1 MTPDPRAIATACL
14 HAAHD
19 GSLSFPEIVGR
30 LIDAGFE
37 GYSVDY
43 RAHSQTYYPAGA
55 PGIPLIMPG
64 EPPPVAAAFDA
75 SAVAA
80 QVAWAQSGAADYSYE
95 GFCQRVTA
103 AGCAGYLVS
112 FPGRRVVY
120 YGRDAQTHVEHFPG

>member
-1 MTPDPRAIATACL
+1 MTTDPRAIATACL
-14 HAAHD
+14 TAAHD
-19 GSLSFPEIVGR
+19 GSLSFPEIVAR
-30 LIDAGFE
+30 LIEAGFE

-55 PGIPLIMPG
+55 AGITLMMPG
-64 EPPPVAAAFDA
+64 EPSLVAADFDA

-80 QVAWAQSGAADYSYE
+80 QVAWAQSGAADYSY
-95 GFCQRVTA
+95 TA
-103 AGCAGYLVS
+103 FSQQVAASGCAGYLVS